1 MRRLLGVLC
10 LLLVALAPAW
20 ADTMSGIV
28 IVVIDG
34 DTVLFKPD
42 SPYKTDAHGTASRA
56 FMKIRLAN
64 IDAPE
69 KDQPY
74 GEVAT
79 RALSALVLDQR
90 VEVTTVAVDAYGR
103 TIAQIQL
110 GDVQVDTELVRR
122 GLAWASAYR
131 SRAELKEA
139 QRDAQQAPRG
149 LWREDSPTPPWVWRR
164 EHAD

>member
-1 MRRLLGVLC
+1 VKRLIGVLC
-10 LLLVALAPAW
+10 MLLVAVAPAW

-42 SPYKTDAHGTASRA
+42 SYRSASRA
-56 FMKIRLAN
+56 FLKIRLAN

-79 RALSALVLDQR
+79 RELSALVLNQR
-90 VEVTTVAVDAYGR
+90 VELNTVAIDAYGR
-103 TIAQIQL
+103 TIGQIQL
-110 GDVQVDTELVRR
+110 GDMQVNTELVRR
-122 GLAWASAYR
+122 GLAWASDYR
-131 SRAELKEA
+131 HNAELKA
-139 QRDAQQAPRG
+139 VQRDAQQAARG
-149 LWREDSPTPPWVWRR
+149 LWRESAPVPPWVWRR
-164 EHAD
+164 DHSAAAH

>member
-1 MRRLLGVLC
+1 VRRLLGVLC

-42 SPYKTDAHGTASRA
+42 SYGAASRA
-56 FMKIRLAN
+56 FLKIRLAN

-74 GEVAT
+74 GEAAT
-79 RALSALVLDQR
+79 RALSALVLNQR
-90 VEVTTVAVDAYGR
+90 VEVIPVATDFYGR

-110 GDVQVDTELVRR
+110 GAVQVNTELVRR
-122 GLAWASAYR
+122 GLAWASRNA
-131 SRAELKEA
+131 AMKNI
-139 QRDAQQAPRG
+139 QRDAQQADLG
-149 LWREDSPTPPWVWRR
+149 LWRDASPTPPWVWRR